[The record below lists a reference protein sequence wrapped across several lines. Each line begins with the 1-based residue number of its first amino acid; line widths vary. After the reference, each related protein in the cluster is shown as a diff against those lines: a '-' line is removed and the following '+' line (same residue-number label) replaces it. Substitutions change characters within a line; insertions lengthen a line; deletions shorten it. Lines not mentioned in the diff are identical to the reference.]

1 MKPKYSFCI
10 LVFLLLMGSSMSQV
24 RAQDWAIKS
33 NVLYDATATINLG
46 VEIGL
51 APKWTLDISGNLNA
65 WSKDEQTR
73 WKHWLVQPEARYW
86 FCDRFSRHFIGAHAI
101 GGAFNL
107 GGINNNLSFLGTDF
121 SVLKEKR
128 YQGYAYGGGIAYGFA
143 FMLSEH
149 INLELEAGFGYMY
162 LDYDIYECGNC
173 GRRIDEDTHHYVG
186 PTKAAINLVFLF

>member
-1 MKPKYSFCI
+1 MKPKYSFC
-10 LVFLLLMGSSMSQV
+10 LFLFFLLMGSSITQV

-33 NVLYDATATINLG
+33 NVVYDATATINLG

-101 GGAFNL
+101 GGAFNF

-149 INLELEAGFGYMY
+149 VNLELEAGFGYMY

-173 GRRIDEDTHHYVG
+173 GRRVGEDTHYYIG